1 MQIIKDKTDAELIQ
15 SLLAEVAKA
24 QNEIA
29 CARGDLEKASSR
41 LKFTL
46 MVINELK
53 DRKEQR

>member
-1 MQIIKDKTDAELIQ
+1 MQIVKDKTNQDLLA

-29 CARGDLEKASSR
+29 CARGDLDKATSR
-41 LKFTL
+41 LKFVL
-46 MVINELK
+46 MVVNELK

>member
-1 MQIIKDKTDAELIQ
+1 MQIIKDKTDLDLMRSLI
-15 SLLAEVAKA
+15 AEVAKA

-29 CARGDLEKASSR
+29 CARGDLEKATSR

>member
-1 MQIIKDKTDAELIQ
+1 MQIVKDKTDHDLILSLIAEL
-15 SLLAEVAKA
+15 AKA

>member
-1 MQIIKDKTDAELIQ
+1 MQIVKDKTTADLLNSLIAEL
-15 SLLAEVAKA
+15 AKA

-29 CARGDLEKASSR
+29 CARGDLDKATSR
-41 LKFTL
+41 LKFVL

>member
-1 MQIIKDKTDAELIQ
+1 MIKDKTDQDLIL
-15 SLLAEVAKA
+15 SLIAEVAKA